1 MLNRWWGRAIILL
14 ISLYLFLLGFSIIV
28 NPMATKGIGYV
39 AILIG
44 LILFQVYISA
54 SKKAKIYKDELIR
67 EKARRGQPF

>member
-1 MLNRWWGRAIILL
+1 
-14 ISLYLFLLGFSIIV
+14 
-28 NPMATKGIGYV
+28 MATKGIGYV

-44 LILFQVYISA
+44 LILFQVYKFA